1 MSNSTSPDRRFT
13 SETSDFVSGDRARFH
28 FSRRSGHK
36 LSLSPGTSLD
46 QGDRN
51 ETPKTP
57 TNVQPGTD
65 ESKRPD
71 QALPR
76 STNEFIPGPNNGQRS
91 PAVPLFSQPIDLR
104 NQVASSPRSTLH
116 HPLLDSRPAPP
127 SRLDSRLYHSMR
139 VSDSRHSS
147 ASQRSRPALSP
158 VAGTTS
164 RVVSR
169 TMDASTSQ
177 NGNSRSDWQ
186 QSRQVIQETSYSANQ
201 TTTGAGTRYH
211 ALAPTQ
217 TPSQSGSTAA
227 SAGSHLVSIEIP
239 ISPSNIRAR
248 ASRESPALVTSSP
261 VSHLSYTSSVRPTN
275 EDPRDVLVRRPMGVD
290 GGGGGG
296 GGGGG
301 LLPARTTPLTQTY
314 KKPPVVHDDGRYIV
328 SNEEE
333 VTETVSEA
341 GTTTVVK
348 RTVTRRKSKSRP
360 STPVGVSQREENSF
374 AQSLRSQSRMEAS
387 TASTLIS
394 SRKPSHTPLGSPS
407 RDRFNGRPVPEP
419 SRLPANT
426 PHHMSSADAAPRKP
440 DIPATAD
447 YDRYSNLKELLDYE
461 RSRMFNRSS
470 PVIHPSASADF
481 APSKP
486 TMPGVRQMNAPHNQ
500 RSSLGYNRDR
510 GFAGS
515 VLSDRN
521 TSTSGIQTRPVRP
534 ASLSQIRVPIRT
546 VSQTNVHNYSNNLRN
561 NWISEHNL
569 RDIKQPPVY
578 STYSA
583 RRENMRLKE
592 QNQTRTSSRHLV
604 GGVGEI
610 VHETISLQPIGP
622 GIHDLETP
630 TTPATLPRV
639 IGGRSNS
646 YSGDMA
652 SAYRHPKL
660 SPTLPRTSGKSATE
674 RRSRHESTSHWRSTT
689 EPAYHPPESS
699 LGSIGGASLIAQ
711 ESHMNHVTD
720 SFDNRSA
727 IYHAQETSNVWLMP
741 NISKEEAQSM
751 LLSREPGT
759 FLVRTSKSRQNFYV
773 LVLRVPASLDGGEP
787 LRSFLIEHSQ
797 MRSGRGDGYHLHGF
811 QTEPVYPT
819 LAAFVHDHT
828 TNRGALPICLKLPSV
843 GTSYAEGYLHSSTS
857 TGTRQGTKTMV
868 NRSGTG
874 DFNCDVLFL
883 GNSDVF
889 PLENAAAVRRAVE
902 QILINAK
909 NPSKGLKKKCEALV
923 SISPDKT
930 LTIVDKTGLRF
941 QKKTIAGN
949 RIRFCGYDPEE
960 RVFNSAE
967 LRNRGVVDAQ
977 IFAIVVKKTRFAM
990 TEHVVYVMC
999 QLDAHQPSSWLVNY
1013 INRNVM
1019 GQHR

>member
-1 MSNSTSPDRRFT
+1 MAALGRGDTTNAPPAHATGKTAPISVNFELSHSTEVPTIYDYSRIRTFPAPVWMSNATSPDRRFT

-36 LSLSPGTSLD
+36 LSGSPGTSPD

-51 ETPKTP
+51 EIPKTH
-57 TNVQPGTD
+57 TNTQPAAE

-91 PAVPLFSQPIDLR
+91 PAVPLFSQPIELR
-104 NQVASSPRSTLH
+104 NQLATSPRSTLH

-147 ASQRSRPALSP
+147 AAQRTRPALSP
-158 VAGTTS
+158 VAGTIS

-201 TTTGAGTRYH
+201 TTTTAGTRYH
-211 ALAPTQ
+211 PPAPTQ

-227 SAGSHLVSIEIP
+227 STGSHLVSIEIP
-239 ISPSNIRAR
+239 ISPSNVRAR
-248 ASRESPALVTSSP
+248 TSP
-261 VSHLSYTSSVRPTN
+261 
-275 EDPRDVLVRRPMGVD
+275 
-290 GGGGGG
+290 
-296 GGGGG
+296 
-301 LLPARTTPLTQTY
+301 RTTPLTQTY

-387 TASTLIS
+387 AASTLVS
-394 SRKPSHTPLGSPS
+394 SRKPSQTPLGSPS

-426 PHHMSSADAAPRKP
+426 PHHISSPDAAPRKP
-440 DIPATAD
+440 DIPATSD

-461 RSRMFNRSS
+461 RSRMFNMSS
-470 PVIHPSASADF
+470 PVIHPSTNSDF

-500 RSSLGYNRDR
+500 RSSLSYNRDR

-521 TSTSGIQTRPVRP
+521 ASTSGIQPRPIRP

-660 SPTLPRTSGKSATE
+660 SPTLPRHSGKIVTE

-689 EPAYHPPESS
+689 EPTYHPPESS

-787 LRSFLIEHSQ
+787 VRSFLIEHSQ

-828 TNRGALPICLKLPSV
+828 TNRGALPICLKLPSA

-857 TGTRQGTKTMV
+857 TGTRQGAKTMV